1 MRLTRQLWAL
11 HAAGSGAVCSQ
22 RCPRLVADLGCSRQ
36 LGVLLWEQHVWG
48 VMLHIKQV
56 PTLHFSLPD
65 IILLKEKSEE
75 EERNPFHSLLLFSQK
90 LQILST
96 KPPSFLAGLRLL
108 TDGTGDEKDR
118 SL

>member
-1 MRLTRQLWAL
+1 MRLTWQLWAL

-56 PTLHFSLPD
+56 PTLQTFFFTRHYSFKREVGRRRKKSIPLSAFIFSKAPD
-65 IILLKEKSEE
+65 LINKA
-75 EERNPFHSLLLFSQK
+75 
-90 LQILST
+90 
-96 KPPSFLAGLRLL
+96 SFLSGRPAAA
-108 TDGTGDEKDR
+108 D
-118 SL
+118 